1 MANPVLVPQA
11 HKTIDSRASA
21 PPTRTQA
28 SYTTTSTRKDTS
40 VERQTHPDGL
50 SLIRASL
57 TGRRISE
64 QAQEILLQSWRKG
77 TQKQYETYLQ
87 KWLSF
92 CGERHS
98 DPLQPT
104 IDQVIDFL
112 THLFISGIGYSA
124 MNTARCALSTF
135 VILEGNISVGSHP
148 LVKRFLKAVYQC
160 RTAFPR
166 YTFVWDISIVL
177 KYLKALPSLQ
187 DLQLKTLTLKLAM
200 LCSLV
205 TGQRSQSLHL
215 MSLDH
220 MSKGPDHCVFHI
232 QDIVKQSAPGRKQP
246 ELIIPVFRAEP
257 KLCIFSHLMEYLHRT
272 EKLRGEEKRL
282 FVSYIKPHKWVSKDT
297 IVRWKKSVME
307 SAGIDLTIFKPHST
321 RAATTSKAHA
331 SDVPLSSILEAG
343 SWKNECTF
351 NRFYNKPIQPKDQE
365 DIFGKTVL
373 AST

>member
-1 MANPVLVPQA
+1 MAQGNS
-11 HKTIDSRASA
+11 KTVWNLSA
-21 PPTRTQA
+21 
-28 SYTTTSTRKDTS
+28 K
-40 VERQTHPDGL
+40 VV
-50 SLIRASL
+50 
-57 TGRRISE
+57 
-64 QAQEILLQSWRKG
+64 ILLWWTTFWSLAWCLIL
-77 TQKQYETYLQ
+77 TFWY
-87 KWLSF
+87 
-92 CGERHS
+92 
-98 DPLQPT
+98 
-104 IDQVIDFL
+104 QVIDFL
-112 THLFISGIGYSA
+112 THLFISGIGYNA

-160 RTAFPR
+160 RPAFPR

-257 KLCIFSHLMEYLHRT
+257 KLCVISHLMEYLHRT
-272 EKLRGEEKRL
+272 EKLRGEENITNRQKLKTRTANKDDVIRLITWGPFTSARPYIVKR
-282 FVSYIKPHKWVSKDT
+282 T
-297 IVRWKKSVME
+297 
-307 SAGIDLTIFKPHST
+307 
-321 RAATTSKAHA
+321 
-331 SDVPLSSILEAG
+331 
-343 SWKNECTF
+343 
-351 NRFYNKPIQPKDQE
+351 
-365 DIFGKTVL
+365 
-373 AST
+373 